1 MSSEGKGGNLT
12 ESAVDGQPT
21 KGLAYCVL
29 CVVGNEFR
37 GV

>member
-21 KGLAYCVL
+21 KGLAYYVL
-29 CVVGNEFR
+29 CVVGDKLG